1 MLYYTVTCKSS
12 TSLQMELLLIWW
24 LYFVLTNARIHSSSS
39 LVYLNLNAM
48 ISTERKEGYVG
59 FMVPLSP

>member
-12 TSLQMELLLIWW
+12 TSPQMELLLIWW
-24 LYFVLTNARIHSSSS
+24 LYFVLTNTRIHSSSS

-48 ISTERKEGYVG
+48 ISTERKERYVG
-59 FMVPLSP
+59 FLVPLSP